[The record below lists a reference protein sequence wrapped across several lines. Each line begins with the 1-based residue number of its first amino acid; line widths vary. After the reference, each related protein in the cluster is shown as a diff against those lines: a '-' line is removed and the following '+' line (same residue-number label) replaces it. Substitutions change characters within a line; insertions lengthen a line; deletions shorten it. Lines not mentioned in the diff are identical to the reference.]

1 MTVHLY
7 TLCWND
13 GPRLSFFFRHYD
25 AIVDRYV
32 IYDDGSDA
40 ATLDRLRAHPKV
52 EIRRFERS
60 DPTSFVLSELH
71 VSNQCWK
78 ESRGEANWVIVADI
92 DELLWHADLAAY
104 LARCTRDGITAI
116 PALGFQMVDFRFPPE
131 GTDLPA
137 NLKRGMPWLDMMKLA
152 VFDPAAI
159 EEINF
164 TPGRHEAT
172 PTGKVIYP
180 STDELLLLH
189 YKYLGLWQTF
199 RRHRAL
205 AKGLGPSDIADGHGF
220 QYLWSVP
227 DFLKAWFSFYR
238 NSLDYRTFAYGN
250 TASFPI
256 RRWWRTGAL
265 TG

>member
-60 DPTSFVLSELH
+60 DPNSFVLSELH
-71 VSNQCWK
+71 ISNQCWK
-78 ESRGEANWVIVADI
+78 ESRDKANWVIVADI

-116 PALGFQMVDFRFPPE
+116 PALGIQMVDYRFPPE

-137 NLKRGMPWLDMMKLA
+137 NLKFPPITGNNRQGLTLKNAALA
-152 VFDPAAI
+152 SGFVTAI
-159 EEINF
+159 EF
-164 TPGRHEAT
+164 
-172 PTGKVIYP
+172 
-180 STDELLLLH
+180 DE
-189 YKYLGLWQTF
+189 WVQPE
-199 RRHRAL
+199 RMAR
-205 AKGLGPSDIADGHGF
+205 P
-220 QYLWSVP
+220 
-227 DFLKAWFSFYR
+227 
-238 NSLDYRTFAYGN
+238 
-250 TASFPI
+250 
-256 RRWWRTGAL
+256 
-265 TG
+265 